1 MGVGSRRVLKGKVR
15 EKQVPGGEGQSH
27 VDMTLGTVAGICGG
41 LFRTQ
46 SGLNFWESPVLFS
59 SRPVV
64 CRSQDSESVLLQ
76 TEDLG
81 RKQGVHELEASQP
94 LGPAGGL
101 FRSLVPTDLPDG
113 QTLGEAGPKRQAE

>member
-1 MGVGSRRVLKGKVR
+1 MAAGETSDRGKGKYALFRNPATCWTYVSKAIFPMGVGSRRVLKGKVP

-64 CRSQDSESVLLQ
+64 
-76 TEDLG
+76 
-81 RKQGVHELEASQP
+81 
-94 LGPAGGL
+94 
-101 FRSLVPTDLPDG
+101 
-113 QTLGEAGPKRQAE
+113 